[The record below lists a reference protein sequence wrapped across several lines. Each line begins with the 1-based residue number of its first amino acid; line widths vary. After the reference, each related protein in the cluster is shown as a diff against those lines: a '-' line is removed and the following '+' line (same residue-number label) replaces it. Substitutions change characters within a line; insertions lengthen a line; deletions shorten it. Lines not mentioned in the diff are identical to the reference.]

1 MAPEAQ
7 SASIFRGATVDR
19 LMSRRTA
26 VVAAAILIVFI
37 RFPGSLVAPE
47 FWAEDGI
54 LISNA
59 YNHGVASLFETIG
72 GAYFNLYG
80 SLVALLAVQA
90 PPAAWP
96 WITTYAAHLA
106 AIFVVFVV
114 MSPRFDFPLK
124 PIAALAVVATPMQ
137 DNVFGG
143 LANAQWILPLSL
155 FVMAFSRPHPTRT
168 FLFAEIAI
176 TIVVGLDGPLGC
188 FLVPIYAIRAALS
201 AGEER
206 RRLIILGLFL
216 SVCAMVQIVWIGF
229 HLGIFNLPAMP
240 YDPWLWLIMPL
251 RWLDTIR
258 LAGIF
263 VHSAAAPA
271 VALAVIGAALWFAFQ
286 QPYKGEKLAML
297 FFAATI
303 LYLGMFKHRHGLYL
317 FTNDRYVYAGSV
329 FSFWFLCALSSYVTG
344 VRRTA
349 VITIAI
355 AAVVVSTARRA
366 GDNGPAPPVAWAS
379 QSHLVGHGPVS
390 LPIAP
395 GGPWAIH
402 LDH

>member
-1 MAPEAQ
+1 M
-7 SASIFRGATVDR
+7 
-19 LMSRRTA
+19 A

-124 PIAALAVVATPMQ
+124 AIAALAVVATPMQ

-206 RRLIILGLFL
+206 RRLVILGLFL
-216 SVCAMVQIVWIGF
+216 SVCAMVQIVWIGL
-229 HLGIFNLPAMP
+229 HLGVFNLSEPMP
-240 YDPWLWLIMPL
+240 YDPWLWVIAPV
-251 RWLDTIR
+251 RWLDAFR
-258 LAGIF
+258 LTGIF
-263 VHSAAAPA
+263 ARSALLPA
-271 VALAVIGAALWFAFQ
+271 IALGMVSATCWFAMQ
-286 QPYKGEKLAML
+286 QPYKLLKLAML
-297 FFAATI
+297 FFGAVI
-303 LYLGMFKHRHGLYL
+303 LYSGMFKYRHALSL
-317 FTNDRYVYAGSV
+317 FGNDRYVYVGSV
-329 FSFWFLCALSSYVTG
+329 FSFWFLCTMSVYVRQTQ
-344 VRRTA
+344 RRLVT
-349 VITIAI
+349 TIAI
-355 AAVVVSTARRA
+355 AALVVSTARRA